1 MQLALLL
8 TLFSAAIAGP
18 KGKGKDKDSGPD
30 SGLGLCGGIRK
41 LLNDKF
47 YPNRAACKNSCCLE
61 RMNVNIHNAL
71 SFIQRKK
78 NQGKCWD
85 GNNPN
90 VKPEPYLP
98 EPACAK

>member
-47 YPNRAACKNSCCLE
+47 YPNR
-61 RMNVNIHNAL
+61 MNVNIHNAL